1 MHEPGQAAKRTIG
14 RRVALRANRG
24 IAVGSGNDHLP
35 SLVDRNGCSRL
46 AVRVA
51 STKGGWTRKLAHWLA
66 RKHKDMSFHLTLP
79 GWMTTVTWWS
89 TWKCSRSRT
98 WTAAWSVAAQGHG
111 ELQRCLRYG
120 NWPVKSGLPD
130 VYHVGLSR
138 EVGVNRHN
146 GAKLLNRSCE

>member
-66 RKHKDMSFHLTLP
+66 RKHREMSFHLTQVMNDHGNLVICLERFKITDLD
-79 GWMTTVTWWS
+79 GCLKCGS
-89 TWKCSRSRT
+89 TGTRR
-98 WTAAWSVAAQGHG
+98 TAARPAI
-111 ELQRCLRYG
+111 R
-120 NWPVKSGLPD
+120 
-130 VYHVGLSR
+130 
-138 EVGVNRHN
+138 
-146 GAKLLNRSCE
+146 